1 MTMLFFYLFLA
12 IFMSFVCSILE
23 AVLLSTTPSY
33 IHTLTKKDAKNGSTL
48 KYVKENLDSS
58 ISAILTIN
66 TFAHTI
72 GAAGVG
78 AEAARIF
85 GDEYI
90 VVVSI
95 ILTLVILYISEIL
108 PKTIGARY
116 WKLLAPKVA
125 GTIKF
130 LVIICYPITFVS
142 TLLTKA
148 IGKEGANVTS
158 REEILAIT
166 ELGEKSGA
174 VREKEGDLIE
184 NLLSLADDK
193 VKDILTPRSV
203 VFALQQETTVGDA
216 VKYHEI
222 YSRSRIPVFDRN
234 IDDVVGVVFAKK
246 IMEEEILNRSD
257 TKLTQI
263 MTPIFRVNENIPVLK
278 VLDMFIQR
286 KEHLFL
292 VVDSYGQTAGIVTL
306 EDAIEQLLDV
316 DIMDEY
322 DQVEDM
328 QEFAKLQMR
337 LKEQKKSKH

>member
-1 MTMLFFYLFLA
+1 MSMLVFYLFLA
-12 IFMSFVCSILE
+12 LLLSFICSILE

-33 IHTLTKKDAKNGSTL
+33 IQALSKKSPEEASTL
-48 KYVKENLDSS
+48 KEVRNNLDRSISS
-58 ISAILTIN
+58 ILTLN
-66 TFAHTI
+66 TFAHTV

-78 AEAARIF
+78 AEAAIIF

-90 VVVSI
+90 VAISI
-95 ILTLVILYISEIL
+95 TLTLLILYLSEIL

-116 WKLLAPKVA
+116 WKALAPLSAKI
-125 GTIKF
+125 IKF
-130 LVIICYPITFVS
+130 LIIITYPFTLISSLVI
-142 TLLTKA
+142 KA
-148 IGKEGANVTS
+148 FGKNSQRDLTS

-166 ELGEKSGA
+166 ELGEKSGT

-203 VFALQQETTVGDA
+203 VFALQQEISVGEA
-216 VKYHEI
+216 VKHDEI
-222 YSRSRIPVFDRN
+222 YLRSRIPVYDKN

-246 IMEEEILNRSD
+246 IMEEEILERSG
-257 TKLTQI
+257 TKLHEI
-263 MTPIFRVNENIPVLK
+263 MTPVFRINENIPVLK

-322 DQVEDM
+322 DNIEDM
-328 QEFAKLQMR
+328 QEFAKLQMKIR
-337 LKEQKKSKH
+337 NKNS